1 MHDFDFPTQR
11 ENLLLYGRS
20 SIVLL
25 GRGKT
30 MQEETQDAED
40 REAIAAMH
48 GLGNNNYSMV
58 GPGGVEGPNP
68 SGSIPVAG
76 AAGATDNTTAGIART
91 SRRGRRRESRTA
103 SESAAGG
110 TARSR
115 TIDGVQGMTTTATT
129 AGAVG
134 PAADIEHDDVYAGEY
149 TLDDGD
155 ASGYP
160 TPGAEYMDRDLDAGM
175 RSVD

>member
-1 MHDFDFPTQR
+1 
-11 ENLLLYGRS
+11 
-20 SIVLL
+20 
-25 GRGKT
+25 

-48 GLGNNNYSMV
+48 GLANNNNNNSIA
-58 GPGGVEGPNP
+58 GPSGVEGFNP
-68 SGSIPVAG
+68 GVSIPAAG

-91 SRRGRRRESRTA
+91 SRRGRHRESRTA

-115 TIDGVQGMTTTATT
+115 TIDGVQGMTTTAT
-129 AGAVG
+129 AVGVMG
-134 PAADIEHDDVYAGEY
+134 PAADVEHDDVYAGEY

>member
-1 MHDFDFPTQR
+1 
-11 ENLLLYGRS
+11 
-20 SIVLL
+20 
-25 GRGKT
+25 

-48 GLGNNNYSMV
+48 GLANNNNNNSIA
-58 GPGGVEGPNP
+58 GPSGVEGFNP
-68 SGSIPVAG
+68 GVSIPAAG

-91 SRRGRRRESRTA
+91 SRRGRHRESRTA

-115 TIDGVQGMTTTATT
+115 TTDGVQGMTTSTA
-129 AGAVG
+129 AAVG
-134 PAADIEHDDVYAGEY
+134 PAADVEHDDVYAGEY